1 MVLSTDFCNCSQ
13 MVLSLSLQGLFSCH
27 WNVWLWTQKSFL
39 LPHLTLTWNTITKW
53 VWHAVRKAQRS
64 AGGKQTFRGC
74 NYKLLEWSYVWVRTL
89 RRNADNKKVLKI
101 NDPNQGSLRKRKK
114 KKKKKQTTKFYS
126 NLVNSCVPQ
135 DTKTQVLYGVRLSG
149 KGILHRIYL
158 YNFIFTYVTSQSR
171 WQHEISMPYINFFSK
186 TKRNNY
192 IVISPS
198 DICCFFFLF
207 FFRCIDFIF
216 YFFSILFYF

>member
-114 KKKKKQTTKFYS
+114 KKRKNKLQ
-126 NLVNSCVPQ
+126 NSTLTWSTPVSH
-135 DTKTQVLYGVRLSG
+135 KTQRLKYCMESGFLAREFFTEFIYITLYSL
-149 KGILHRIYL
+149 
-158 YNFIFTYVTSQSR
+158 
-171 WQHEISMPYINFFSK
+171 M
-186 TKRNNY
+186 
-192 IVISPS
+192 
-198 DICCFFFLF
+198 
-207 FFRCIDFIF
+207 
-216 YFFSILFYF
+216 

>member
-1 MVLSTDFCNCSQ
+1 MTVDIEELPPSPPHPYLKHNYQ
-13 MVLSLSLQGLFSCH
+13 VGLTWS
-27 WNVWLWTQKSFL
+27 QKS
-39 LPHLTLTWNTITKW
+39 TKVCRW
-53 VWHAVRKAQRS
+53 QAE
-64 AGGKQTFRGC
+64 TFRGC

-101 NDPNQGSLRKRKK
+101 NDPNQDSLRKQKK
-114 KKKKKQTTKFYS
+114 KKKNQKKQTTKFYS

-135 DTKTQVLYGVRLSG
+135 DAKTQVLYGVRLSG

-171 WQHEISMPYINFFSK
+171 WQHKISMPYINFFSK

-192 IVISPS
+192 IIISPS
-198 DICCFFFLF
+198 GICYVSYKSLSIVSYITYLLLF
-207 FFRCIDFIF
+207 AWT
-216 YFFSILFYF
+216 YSYHTSLGVL